1 MRLQNE
7 DCRFQI
13 LGAGKKAKDKP
24 EIRSLKIFLTVN
36 SSRNCQ

>member
-13 LGAGKKAKDKP
+13 LGVGEKTKDKS
-24 EIRSLKIFLTVN
+24 EIRDLKIFLTVN